1 MINLCWLALVFL
13 LFLGCAQNNYT
24 TPVDRYDTKAGWS
37 QDPTCAPGC
46 APGEASSW

>member
-1 MINLCWLALVFL
+1 MKNMALLALVFL

-24 TPVDRYDTKAGWS
+24 APADRYGTKAGWS

-46 APGEASSW
+46 PPGAPTSW